1 MEKLL
6 TIAISAYNKDKYIA
20 RCITSLIC
28 HNIQLLEIII
38 VNDGSS
44 DQTSQVAHQ
53 FSKSYPD
60 SIIVI
65 DKQNGHQGSCIN
77 KAIELASGK
86 YFKMLDAD
94 DYFSTDVL
102 DYVISQLKVIDVDM
116 LVTGHI
122 INRKP
127 PIPIT
132 PINIK
137 DNFIYNQ
144 NEVDFS
150 RLGMTNCLGMHGVA
164 FKTQILK
171 GNNIRLTE
179 NCSFS
184 DAEYCYYP
192 LKYCKTT
199 YFISKDLYIYQTGIE
214 GQESSLKSEKVK
226 NDAYRICERMIKDY
240 ITFSD
245 ITPLIIKHNEEIIIE
260 RCLSAYLSLCL
271 LHFKTNK
278 NENYRINQLLET
290 CKSHCPNVYKRI
302 IGIHT
307 RKIPFVLI
315 YKYTK
320 QSSYYI
326 YRLFN
331 LIQNFGK

>member
-1 MEKLL
+1 MKILS
-6 TIAISAYNKDKYIA
+6 IAISAYNKEKYLE
-20 RCITSLIC
+20 RCIHSLLCKNLQYI
-28 HNIQLLEIII
+28 EVII
-38 VNDGSS
+38 VNDGSI
-44 DQTSQVAHQ
+44 DKTSQIAHN
-53 FSKSYPD
+53 FEKLYPN

-65 DKQNGHQGSCIN
+65 DKENGHQGSCIN
-77 KAIELASGK
+77 KAIEVASGK

-94 DYFSTDVL
+94 DYFSTDIL
-102 DYVISQLKVIDVDM
+102 DYVISQLKIIDVDM

-122 INRKP
+122 IDRKP
-127 PIPIT
+127 PISIT
-132 PINIK
+132 PINVK

-150 RLGMTNCLGMHGVA
+150 TLGMPNCLGMHGVA

-171 GNNIRLTE
+171 DNNIRLTE

-199 YFISKDLYIYQTGIE
+199 YFIIRNLYIYQTEIE

-240 ITFSD
+240 ITFSHT
-245 ITPLIIKHNEEIIIE
+245 TPPIIKHNEEIIIE
-260 RCLSAYLSLCL
+260 RCLSAYFSLSL

-278 NENYRINQLLET
+278 NENSRINQLLEI
-290 CKSHCPNVYKRI
+290 CKTHCPNVYKRI
-302 IGIHT
+302 INIHT
-307 RKIPFVLI
+307 KKIPFVFI

-331 LIQNFGK
+331 FIQNFGQ